1 LRHPTRWALRIS
13 IYGPEPVVKA
23 KEEVFREALSDLD
36 DIEIVLSTYDGDISP
51 EEVDDVEHLVPLGM
65 PTMLLLDQGRAS
77 FGEDM
82 GHIEFAPRIQFNAD
96 EYTKVAE
103 KIQNKVHGNGLFVD
117 VMTAMHKKSMAI
129 FGMIYFDSNNDEQ
142 IKTAHRIVKELIDE
156 VGEMGYTEYRG
167 HINIMGDVAESFDF
181 NDHALNK
188 FYTKIK
194 DALDPKGILSPGNHG
209 IWPSSLKDEQKNTDE
224 K

>member
-1 LRHPTRWALRIS
+1 
-13 IYGPEPVVKA
+13 
-23 KEEVFREALSDLD
+23 
-36 DIEIVLSTYDGDISP
+36 
-51 EEVDDVEHLVPLGM
+51 M

-96 EYTKVAE
+96 EYDKVAE
-103 KIQNKVHGNGLFVD
+103 KIQEKVHSNGLFVD
-117 VMTAMHKKSMAI
+117 VMTAMHKKSMVV

-167 HINIMGDVAESFDF
+167 HVNIMDDVAETFDF
-181 NDHALNK
+181 NDHILHK
-188 FYTKIK
+188 FYTTLK
-194 DALDPKGILSPGNHG
+194 DAIDPKGTLSPGNHG
-209 IWPSSLKDEQKNTDE
+209 IWPSEMKEQHPNRDETTE
-224 K
+224 E